1 MPQSAPAQPA
11 RQWHAPLTH
20 WPRPWQLRGQM
31 RVAQSRPDQPSWQR
45 HSPATRHVPWQL
57 ERLVGSRQLQSP
69 GQTSSSHAGPPQ
81 PWWHAHTSGAAQSP
95 WPEQCATLEQ
105 SDWLHDSPKWF
116 SSHSHAKGAVHTP

>member
-57 ERLVGSRQLQSP
+57 ERLVGIVRMAWAFAYGHYFGNGMEVAEKARVHVCSASL
-69 GQTSSSHAGPPQ
+69 
-81 PWWHAHTSGAAQSP
+81 GA
-95 WPEQCATLEQ
+95 
-105 SDWLHDSPKWF
+105 
-116 SSHSHAKGAVHTP
+116 